1 MQHFLDR
8 LAWRNLPI
16 QAKTAFLSILLL
28 VFLGVMALAS
38 LLALDSVR
46 NQMQNTVAVTVD
58 MRLLVRSI
66 QLEVESLQTLQTRL
80 SQAYKHVDFD
90 PATTSYAAD
99 YAKIRNNILAYNAQ
113 LLDLSAKLQTGADQ
127 APFQTQVDLVT
138 AKLNTVD
145 QHFSDWFALIEQLS
159 AGDMG
164 AITQL
169 VQAGDALEAETIDL
183 GNIDMFN
190 RMVALRKAEAVFLQ
204 SGSGDDYTALQ
215 QELTRYR
222 GNYELVIP
230 AESRSNEIRIQ
241 TDFYQQKVD
250 YAFGRLKQA
259 EGAATTFQT
268 SLSDLRNEVSRLG
281 NVTEEQV
288 GTPLQIVSSAL
299 DQQRM
304 TLLVALIVILSVSVL
319 ATTLFGRNVTGSVRV
334 LLESARRFSSG
345 NLNVRASV
353 SGEDEFSQLG
363 ASFNAMAAQLE
374 GLISGLEQRVAER
387 TRDLSITGDIGHAV
401 VAIREPRELMSQI
414 VELIR
419 HRFGFYHSQIFLVDN
434 AGENAMLIASTG
446 TAGRELLAR
455 GHALAVG
462 SQSVI
467 GQVTA
472 QGEPV
477 IASDTDTSAVHKRNE
492 LLPDTRS
499 EMALPMRIGDRI
511 IGALDVQSV
520 APNAF
525 DQDDI
530 AVFQIMADQ
539 LAVALENAR
548 LHGDL
553 QNAQAQIE
561 ILESRIAAEAWL
573 SYRQG
578 RRADAPLAYEFE
590 DDKVEPFTASSP
602 MPMGQAIQTG
612 HLVALDDGEEGI
624 SLAVPIRVRG
634 EVIGAFG
641 FGGETVRKLTD
652 DDLAL
657 VEAVIDRV
665 GLALENL
672 RLMEQTTRRAEHEQI
687 INTITAKIVG
697 STEVD
702 QILQTTVKELGRVLR
717 APQTSVQLRRE
728 KLD

>member
-1 MQHFLDR
+1 MQHYLNR

-16 QAKTAFLSILLL
+16 QAKTALLSGLL
-28 VFLGVMALAS
+28 VIIMGVMALAS
-38 LLALDSVR
+38 ILALDSVR
-46 NQMQNTVAVTVD
+46 IQMERTVAVTVE

-66 QLEVESLQTLQTRL
+66 QLEVESLHELQTRL
-80 SQAYKHVDFD
+80 LQEYKQTNFN
-90 PATTSYAAD
+90 PATSNLSSD
-99 YAKIRNNILAYNAQ
+99 YSKLRDNIIAYNEQ
-113 LLDLSAKLQTGADQ
+113 LLSLNERLPGITEQEPFLAQ
-127 APFQTQVDLVT
+127 AALVT
-138 AKLNTVD
+138 AELDSVD
-145 QHFSDWFALIEQLS
+145 KIFRDLFTLIDQIS
-159 AGDMG
+159 APDTG
-164 AITQL
+164 AIAQL
-169 VQAGDALEAETIDL
+169 KQAGDALQVATIDL
-183 GNIDMFN
+183 GDPTMASRILS
-190 RMVALRKAEAVFLQ
+190 LRRAEAVFLL
-204 SGSGDDYTALQ
+204 SGSGSDYSALQ
-215 QELTRYR
+215 QETSRYKAA
-222 GNYELVIP
+222 YELFLP
-230 AESRSNEIRIQ
+230 AESRSDEIADLI
-241 TDFYQQKVD
+241 TLYQQKTD
-250 YAFGRLKQA
+250 YAFGLLLQVD
-259 EGAATTFQT
+259 GAASIGRN
-268 SLSDLRNEVSRLG
+268 SLANLRNEASRLG
-281 NVTEEQV
+281 NVTEAQV
-288 GTPLQIVSSAL
+288 GSPLEIVSL
-299 DQQRM
+299 TLERQRL
-304 TLLVALIVILSVSVL
+304 TLLVVLVVIMVVSVL
-319 ATTLFGRNVTGSVRV
+319 ATTLFGRNMTRSVQM

-345 NLNVRASV
+345 NLNVRASI

-363 ASFNAMAAQLE
+363 ASFNSMAAQLE

-401 VAIREPRELMSQI
+401 IAVRDPRELMSEI

-419 HRFGFYHSQIFLVDN
+419 HRFGFYHAQIFLVDN

-467 GQVTA
+467 GQVAA

-499 EMALPMRIGDRI
+499 EMALPMRIGDRV

-525 DQDDI
+525 DQDDV

-553 QNAQAQIE
+553 QDAQSQIE
-561 ILESRIAAEAWL
+561 MLESRIAAEAWL

-578 RRADAPLAYEFE
+578 RHADGPLAYEFE
-590 DDKVEPFTASSP
+590 EDKIEPFGDAAP
-602 MPMGQAIQTG
+602 MPLGQAIQTG
-612 HLVALDDGEEGI
+612 RLVALDDGEDGI

-672 RLMEQTTRRAEHEQI
+672 RLMEQTSRRAEHEQI